1 MRKILSAIAV
11 VGLMGSGVATATTA
25 HAEEEKVQKTITW
38 YGNYNEGDKATTGGN
53 PWNGLA
59 HKYPQRLNLD
69 DLKLPPCTKYTIQTD
84 FYHDVESKIDALTE
98 DGQLDSGEDSKV
110 GTKGWNVSFGVTEC
124 PPVDVP
130 GEPETPTPAPT
141 PTPTPTATVP
151 PVVTPAPTPTPTATV
166 PPVVT
171 PEPTAEPTPT
181 DPPTATPEP
190 TKPPVIAPPQVEP
203 VTPKVSILVQVDQ
216 YRPKTAA
223 QARLV
228 RQLDDDGVLKYR
240 EDKPLWG
247 ANTWKIV
254 TVTVPKGASKVTIT
268 EAARK
273 ASKLS
278 KAHVWALGKG
288 ATAKAPWGTK
298 HNVNQTFVGITK

>member
-11 VGLMGSGVATATTA
+11 VGLTGASVATATSA

-38 YGNYNEGDKATTGGN
+38 FTTYNEGDKATNGGN
-53 PWNGLA
+53 PWNGLV
-59 HKYPQRLNLD
+59 HNYPQRINLS

-98 DGQLDSGEDSKV
+98 DGKLDSQEDLKV

-130 GEPETPTPAPT
+130 EEPEAPASAPT
-141 PTPTPTATVP
+141 PTPTDT
-151 PVVTPAPTPTPTATV
+151 
-166 PPVVT
+166 
-171 PEPTAEPTPT
+171 
-181 DPPTATPEP
+181 PTATPEP
-190 TKPPVIAPPQVEP
+190 TKPPVIVQPPVKP

-254 TVTVPKGASKVTIT
+254 TVTVPKGASKAMIT

-273 ASKLS
+273 ATKLS

-288 ATAKAPWGTK
+288 ATVKAPWGPK
-298 HNVNQTFVGITK
+298 RNVNQTFVGITK